1 MTAVNRQVPVGDFVI
16 GPRERKYLAQ
26 VISSSRISYG
36 PFSRRFEA
44 AFAKAHGCRAA
55 VFCNS
60 GTSALHLALAALK
73 ERYGWRDGDEVL
85 VPAVTFV
92 ATANVV
98 LHNGMK
104 PVFVDI
110 DPATY
115 NIDPALIERKITK
128 RTRAIIP
135 VHLLGLPADM
145 GPIMSIAKRRNL
157 RVIEDSCETVFARYK
172 GRPVGSFGDIACFST
187 YIAHYIITGIGGLAT
202 TNDPDLA
209 VRLRSLMN
217 HGRDSIYLTIDDAR
231 GKKGSALNEV
241 ISRRFNFVSLGHS
254 FRATEFESA
263 LGLAQIERKASLLK
277 TRIGLAKRLT
287 KGLADLEDLLQL
299 PSVPRGRDHVFMLY
313 PIVLREGD
321 KKGLVNFLERH
332 GIETRD
338 LMPLINQPIYR
349 KLFGDLE
356 PSYPVARW
364 LNRCAF
370 YVGCHPYLASRDV
383 DYVVEKIHE
392 YFKR

>member
-1 MTAVNRQVPVGDFVI
+1 
-16 GPRERKYLAQ
+16 
-26 VISSSRISYG
+26 
-36 PFSRRFEA
+36 
-44 AFAKAHGCRAA
+44 
-55 VFCNS
+55 
-60 GTSALHLALAALK
+60 
-73 ERYGWRDGDEVL
+73 
-85 VPAVTFV
+85 
-92 ATANVV
+92 
-98 LHNGMK
+98 
-104 PVFVDI
+104 
-110 DPATY
+110 
-115 NIDPALIERKITK
+115 
-128 RTRAIIP
+128 
-135 VHLLGLPADM
+135 
-145 GPIMSIAKRRNL
+145 
-157 RVIEDSCETVFARYK
+157 
-172 GRPVGSFGDIACFST
+172 
-187 YIAHYIITGIGGLAT
+187 
-202 TNDPDLA
+202 
-209 VRLRSLMN
+209 MN

-254 FRATEFESA
+254 FRATEFEAA